1 VQILDNIFILGIIYP
16 TYPIKE
22 RLIQIFHLQK
32 DFMMKKLFSP
42 RNILTLSL
50 TAALL
55 LVSAVFVPQASA
67 AGGSFNLMV
76 EHTINGKDLG
86 LDKALPVNV
95 YLNGNLAIPDFQVG
109 ESISTSLPAGTYTV
123 NVTLPDGT
131 PLPSM
136 DLGPVTIPAGVDV
149 MIKAVLNSSGTP
161 ILRVDV
167 AESAPAINT
176 FDVTVK
182 HSING
187 RSLGL
192 PKALPVNVY
201 INGALAILGF
211 EFGDKVTTKLAS
223 GTYTITVELL
233 DGTPLPSM
241 TVGPVFV
248 DADADLVF
256 NAKLEAGT
264 PSIRVLAR

>member
-1 VQILDNIFILGIIYP
+1 
-16 TYPIKE
+16 
-22 RLIQIFHLQK
+22 
-32 DFMMKKLFSP
+32 MKKIFST
-42 RNILTLSL
+42 RTLLSLSL

-55 LVSAVFVPQASA
+55 FVSAFFAPQAFA
-67 AGGSFNLMV
+67 KGNTFNLMV

-95 YLNGNLAIPDFQVG
+95 YLNGNLAIPDFRFG
-109 ESISTSLPAGTYTV
+109 EKISTSLPAGSYEV

-136 DLGPVTIPAGVDV
+136 DLGPVAIPAGVDV
-149 MIKAVLNSSGTP
+149 MIKAVLDADGAP
-161 ILRVDV
+161 ILVVD
-167 AESAPAINT
+167 AGETAPMVNT

-192 PKALPVNVY
+192 QKDLPVNVY
-201 INGALAILGF
+201 INGALAIPGF
-211 EFGDKVTTKLAS
+211 EYGDKVQTKLSA
-223 GTYTITVELL
+223 GTYTITVELA

-248 DADADLVF
+248 DAGADLIF
-256 NAKLEAGT
+256 NAKLQAGT
-264 PSIRVLAR
+264 PSILVVSR

>member
-1 VQILDNIFILGIIYP
+1 
-16 TYPIKE
+16 
-22 RLIQIFHLQK
+22 
-32 DFMMKKLFSP
+32 MKKLFSP
-42 RNILTLSL
+42 RTILTLSL

-55 LVSAVFVPQASA
+55 FVSAFLVPQASA

-76 EHTINGKDLG
+76 EHSINGKDLD

-95 YLNGNLAIPDFQVG
+95 YINGALAIPDFQFG
-109 ESISTSLPAGTYTV
+109 ETISTELPAGTYAV
-123 NVTLPDGT
+123 KVTLLDGT

-149 MIKAVLNSSGTP
+149 MIKAVLDGSDTP
-161 ILRVDV
+161 ILKVK
-167 AESAPAINT
+167 AEESAPAMNT

-201 INGALAILGF
+201 INGALAIPGF
-211 EFGDKVTTKLAS
+211 EFGDKVSTKLAS

-256 NAKLEAGT
+256 NAKLQAGI

>member
-1 VQILDNIFILGIIYP
+1 
-16 TYPIKE
+16 
-22 RLIQIFHLQK
+22 
-32 DFMMKKLFSP
+32 MKKLFSP
-42 RNILTLSL
+42 RNIVSLSL

-55 LVSAVFVPQASA
+55 LVSAFFAPQASA
-67 AGGSFNLMV
+67 AGGTFNLMV
-76 EHTINGKDLG
+76 EHTINGKNLG

-95 YLNGNLAIPDFQVG
+95 YLNGNLAIPDFRFG
-109 ESISTSLPAGTYTV
+109 ESISTALPAGTYEV

-149 MIKAVLNSSGTP
+149 MIKAVLDADGAP
-161 ILRVDV
+161 ILRVMA
-167 AESAPAINT
+167 AESAAAVNT
-176 FDVTVK
+176 FDITVK

-201 INGALAILGF
+201 INGALAIPGF
-211 EFGDKVTTKLAS
+211 EYGDRVRTKLPS
-223 GTYTITVELL
+223 GTYTITVALE

-248 DADADLVF
+248 DAGSDLIF
-256 NAKLEAGT
+256 NAKLDAGT
-264 PSIRVLAR
+264 PIIRVIAR